1 MSLLE
6 VTDLKKHFPTYQQKL
21 IRTEGDPV
29 KAVDGLTLSLDAGET
44 LGLVGE
50 SGCGKST
57 AGRTILR
64 LLDPTG
70 GKIVFEGQDVTHAE
84 GQGLRNL
91 RRDMQMVFQDPYGSL
106 NPRHPVGA
114 IIAAPF
120 QIQGVKPEGGVKRA
134 VQELMERVGL
144 NPEHYNRYPHEFS
157 GGQRQRIGIAR
168 ALAVDPKF
176 IVCDEPVSA
185 LDVSIQAQVINL
197 LEDIQAEQNLAY
209 VFIAHDLSVVR
220 HISDRVLV
228 MYLGRPMEMADRDAL
243 YERPLHP
250 YTQALMSA
258 VPVPEPR
265 RDRERILLKGDLPS
279 PQNPPSGCVFR
290 TRCPYATEK
299 CAAEVPMLVER
310 EYGHQVACHYP
321 AVRQVL

>member
-120 QIQGVKPEGGVKRA
+120 QIQGVKP
-134 VQELMERVGL
+134 
-144 NPEHYNRYPHEFS
+144 
-157 GGQRQRIGIAR
+157 
-168 ALAVDPKF
+168 
-176 IVCDEPVSA
+176 
-185 LDVSIQAQVINL
+185 
-197 LEDIQAEQNLAY
+197 
-209 VFIAHDLSVVR
+209 
-220 HISDRVLV
+220 
-228 MYLGRPMEMADRDAL
+228 
-243 YERPLHP
+243 
-250 YTQALMSA
+250 
-258 VPVPEPR
+258 
-265 RDRERILLKGDLPS
+265 
-279 PQNPPSGCVFR
+279 
-290 TRCPYATEK
+290 
-299 CAAEVPMLVER
+299 
-310 EYGHQVACHYP
+310 
-321 AVRQVL
+321 